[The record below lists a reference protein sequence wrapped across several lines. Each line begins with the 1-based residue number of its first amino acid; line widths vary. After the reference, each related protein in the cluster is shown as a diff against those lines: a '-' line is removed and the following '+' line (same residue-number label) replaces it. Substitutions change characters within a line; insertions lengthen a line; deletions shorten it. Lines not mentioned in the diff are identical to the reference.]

1 MPIGRYFLY
10 IGGVLLALLFIADWW
25 LPSLAG
31 SGSAPSNVDRTT
43 IRIHSA
49 QKWPAAVVIDTSL
62 PTIVPPQAPSIA
74 AQAPPAPPPP
84 ARPVSEAFALAEATP
99 EIKPAEAAKP
109 AKPHVRRARVARAPA
124 GQAAGYD
131 MFGPRNDQF
140 FGPRNEPPGF
150 RNNFFATRST
160 WRW

>member
-1 MPIGRYFLY
+1 MPVGRYFLY
-10 IGGVLLALLFIADWW
+10 IGGVLLALLFIVDWW
-25 LPSLAG
+25 LPALG
-31 SGSAPSNVDRTT
+31 SGSAPSDVDRTT
-43 IRIHSA
+43 IRIHSV
-49 QKWPAAVVIDTSL
+49 QKWPNAVVLDTTL
-62 PTIVPPQAPSIA
+62 PTIVPPPVAMA
-74 AQAPPAPPPP
+74 AAPAPPPP
-84 ARPVSEAFALAEATP
+84 ARPVREAFALAEATP

-124 GQAAGYD
+124 GQVAGYD

-140 FGPRNEPPGF
+140 FGPRNEPPAF

>member
-1 MPIGRYFLY
+1 MPVGRYFLY

-25 LPSLAG
+25 LPSLG
-31 SGSAPSNVDRTT
+31 NGSAPSGVDRTT
-43 IRIHSA
+43 IRIHSV
-49 QKWPAAVVIDTSL
+49 QKWPNAVVIDTTL
-62 PTIVPPQAPSIA
+62 PTIVPPPVAMA
-74 AQAPPAPPPP
+74 AAPAPPPP
-84 ARPVSEAFALAEATP
+84 ARPVREAFALAEATP

-109 AKPHVRRARVARAPA
+109 AKPHVRRARVPRAPA
-124 GQAAGYD
+124 GQVAGYD

-150 RNNFFATRST
+150 RNNFFAARSS

>member
-25 LPSLAG
+25 LPSLG
-31 SGSAPSNVDRTT
+31 SGSAPSDVDRTT

-49 QKWPAAVVIDTSL
+49 QKWPNAIVIDTTL
-62 PTIVPPQAPSIA
+62 PTIVPPPVAMA
-74 AQAPPAPPPP
+74 AAPAPPPP
-84 ARPVSEAFALAEATP
+84 AARPVREAFALAEATP

-124 GQAAGYD
+124 GQVAGYD
-131 MFGPRNDQF
+131 MFAPRNESF
-140 FGPRNEPPGF
+140 FGPRSEPPGF
-150 RNNFFATRST
+150 RNDFFAARST